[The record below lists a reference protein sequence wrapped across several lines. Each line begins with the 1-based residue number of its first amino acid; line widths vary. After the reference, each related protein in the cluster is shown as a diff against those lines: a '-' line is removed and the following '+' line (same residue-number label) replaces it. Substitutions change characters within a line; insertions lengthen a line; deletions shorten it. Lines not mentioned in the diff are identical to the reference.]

1 MAATAAFRR
10 SQVESSKSA
19 GRTGAAERRKERGRE
34 EEVQVS
40 EEVDRG
46 ENENDILFRL
56 PGSLLLRLVRILRV
70 REGSPRWHLPL
81 MEARGTRQ
89 SRKGKKRAEKKSSSS
104 LLNHWKT
111 NDSSCPL
118 FPSLSFFP
126 TFQLL
131 EHEPARRGHGRRGH
145 GACSAHSHALG
156 ARRARA
162 RVGARRRKRI
172 DEQKREEKETVTQCH
187 CRPTRPALIFDAA
200 AHRHH
205 RSVGQL
211 RARLDVERGARAS
224 GLRSRPLWFLSER
237 RE

>member
-70 REGSPRWHLPL
+70 REGSSRCHLPL

-89 SRKGKKRAEKKSSSS
+89 SRKGKKGAEKKSSSS

-156 ARRARA
+156 ARKS
-162 RVGARRRKRI
+162 RRSKVRRLTHVEQLEGRELGRFRLSRSHHLGWGLEKKALGGTVRI
-172 DEQKREEKETVTQCH
+172 
-187 CRPTRPALIFDAA
+187 F
-200 AHRHH
+200 
-205 RSVGQL
+205 GM
-211 RARLDVERGARAS
+211 
-224 GLRSRPLWFLSER
+224 
-237 RE
+237 